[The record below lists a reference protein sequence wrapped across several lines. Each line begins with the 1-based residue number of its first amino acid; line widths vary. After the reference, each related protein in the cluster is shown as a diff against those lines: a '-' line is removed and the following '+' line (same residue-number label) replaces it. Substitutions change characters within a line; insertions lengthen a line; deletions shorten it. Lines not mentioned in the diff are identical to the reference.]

1 MQAFRERIEARDLA
15 GVAALLADEVT
26 FTSPV
31 AHQPYQGKAITVAIL
46 EAAIEVLGDFHYVR
60 EIEQGPDSAL
70 IFRALIFRAHVGD
83 RELTGCDFI
92 HVDEQGLIDDL
103 MVMVRPFS
111 GAAALKAAM
120 AARYDAIAE
129 RAAQLAGGQ

>member
-15 GVAALLADEVT
+15 GVAALVADEVT

-70 IFRALIFRAHVGD
+70 VFRANVGD
-83 RELTGCDFI
+83 RELTGCDFLHI
-92 HVDEQGLIDDL
+92 DEQGLIDDL

-129 RAAQLAGGQ
+129 RAAQLAGG